1 MEELNE
7 GVQVSSW
14 RGGMRGQSLPRGGQ
28 GGIKSN
34 KAGKVSNAA
43 TASNDGTRG

>member
-14 RGGMRGQSLPRGGQ
+14 RGGMKGQSLPRGGQ
-28 GGIKSN
+28 GGIKTGKGIKCSN
-34 KAGKVSNAA
+34 SF
-43 TASNDGTRG
+43 